1 MSRNEELLPGKGLA
15 FLVRALSSRELS
27 ARELIASCSEAI
39 ESSNGLIN
47 AFVSID
53 LEQAMRHAN
62 AVDDARMRR
71 EPLPLLAGIPFGVK
85 DLEDARGFVTTNG
98 SLLFSGA
105 AAAVHDSLQVQRLRS
120 LGAIPIGKTNT
131 PEFGWRGETTNRL
144 FGETLNPLDPTR
156 TPGGSSGGS
165 AAAVAAGMVPFATG
179 SDGGGSIRIPS
190 ALCGLAGF
198 KTSLGRIPV
207 VSDTPPSWGE
217 LSVVG
222 PLAASLE
229 DLAMLLDELVTP
241 DAGDLRSLGAPR
253 GFFAQ
258 YQAMGELPRRVVAS
272 STLGYAP
279 LDVATRHAFVE
290 AMQWLD
296 SLGVEV
302 VWREDVFAE
311 DPVIDWVILVSGYIR
326 ASLGAYADS
335 PDRAQLDPGLAAMLD
350 RASEVTVERFVE
362 ALHSGYLLNRRLV
375 DLLAEHESEVLVT
388 PTTSTRAPLIGV
400 PATVDGVPTENWV
413 RFTYPFN
420 MTRSPAAVVPYRVS
434 EEDLPFSLQL
444 VGVHGNDLSVMQA
457 AAGVDAAFR
466 GVVLKGKENLT

>member
-1 MSRNEELLPGKGLA
+1 VSGPKKSLPSQSISALLSALA
-15 FLVRALSSRELS
+15 THELS
-27 ARELIASCSEAI
+27 ARELIEACGNVI
-39 ESSNGLIN
+39 VSSNPTVN

-53 LEQAMRHAN
+53 LEDALAQAAAIDN
-62 AVDDARMRR
+62 ARARR

-98 SLLFSGA
+98 SLLFANAPKAS
-105 AAAVHDSLQVQRLRS
+105 HDSLQVERLRS
-120 LGAIPIGKTNT
+120 LGAIPLGKTNT

-198 KTSLGRIPV
+198 KTSLGRVPV
-207 VSDTPPSWGE
+207 VSETPPSWGE
-217 LSVVG
+217 LSVTG
-222 PLAASLE
+222 PLAATLE
-229 DLAMLLDELVTP
+229 DVAMLLDELVTP
-241 DAGDLRSLGAPR
+241 DVRDIRSLPAPH
-253 GFFAQ
+253 GFFTQ
-258 YQAMGELPRRVVAS
+258 YRAMTELPRRVIAS

-279 LDVATRHAFVE
+279 LEEATRYAFAE
-290 AMQWLD
+290 AMRHLE

-302 VWREDVFAE
+302 IWREDVFEE
-311 DPVIDWVILVSGYIR
+311 DPVIDWVVLVAGYIR
-326 ASLGAYADS
+326 SSLGAYATSDERS
-335 PDRAQLDPGLAAMLD
+335 RLDPGLAEMLD
-350 RASEVTVERFVE
+350 RADGVTVERFIG
-362 ALHSGYLLNRRLV
+362 ALHAGYLLNRRLT
-375 DLLAEHESEVLVT
+375 DLLRAHDVKVLVT
-388 PTTSTRAPLIGV
+388 PTTSTQAPLVGG

-434 EEDLPFSLQL
+434 GQPLPYSLQL
-444 VGVHGNDLSVMQA
+444 VGIHGDDLTVMQA
-457 AAGVDAAFR
+457 AAGVEAALM
-466 GVVLKGKENLT
+466 GVILKGKENVT